1 LKKLSKKKLIIFD
14 LDGVLIDSIKNMKN
28 AWNSTNK
35 KYKLNVKF
43 SDYFKHIGKPFCSI
57 LKSLSIFNKI
67 KLIEKEYSKI
77 SIKNFNKIKLFK
89 NVKKVINLLQKK
101 NNIITAIVTSKDHN
115 RTKKILKFFKLKVD
129 YVQCPQKGLRGKP
142 HPDQLIK
149 VVQKYKISK
158 RNCFYIGDTIFD
170 KEAAAKSKINFI
182 FAKYGYKIG
191 IKKYKYSVNN
201 ILETMDLINES
212 K

>member
-1 LKKLSKKKLIIFD
+1 MKKLTKKKLIIFD
-14 LDGVLIDSIKNMKN
+14 LDGVLMNSKKNMKT

-43 SDYFKHIGKPFCSI
+43 SDYFKHIGKPFSSI
-57 LKSLSIFNKI
+57 LKSLDIFSKI
-67 KLIEKEYSKI
+67 KLIEREYSKV

-89 NVKKVINLLQKK
+89 NVKKVLNLLRKK
-101 NNIITAIVTSKDHN
+101 NNIITAIVTSKDYN

-142 HPDQLIK
+142 HPDQIIK

-158 RNCFYIGDTIFD
+158 RNCFYVGDTIFD
-170 KEAAAKSKINFI
+170 KGQQQKVKLILFLQNMDTKLELKI
-182 FAKYGYKIG
+182 
-191 IKKYKYSVNN
+191 
-201 ILETMDLINES
+201 
-212 K
+212 